1 MLIFGEDTDEKN
13 CKFNVTKKTKNYLI
27 AFFGFFPHSI
37 HDRYISFLEYLDIKE
52 VAGKSD
58 ICSSLFN
65 LNSQYAL
72 EAYNCCDRRT
82 FDVTIIL
89 PYSFKTKKEAIDWF
103 KNKIATSKK
112 LSEKDF
118 CEIKVIDGDKLIK
131 YVRDIESYKQKED
144 FIEDIIKFNLSKCI
158 RQLKSELLND
168 YTDKDYQKL
177 IELQMEEYYQ
187 KFK

>member
-1 MLIFGEDTDEKN
+1 MLIFEEDTDEKN
-13 CKFNVTKKTKNYLI
+13 CNFNVTKKTQNYLI

-58 ICSSLFN
+58 VCSSFFN
-65 LNSQYAL
+65 LDSQYAL

-103 KNKIATSKK
+103 KNKITTSKK

-131 YVRDIESYKQKED
+131 YVRYIELYKQKED
-144 FIEDIIKFNLSKCI
+144 FIEDIVKFNLNESLTK
-158 RQLKSELLND
+158 LKSELLND

-177 IELQMEEYYQ
+177 IKLKMEEYFQ
-187 KFK
+187 RFK